1 MTSASSS
8 SPEHIMIVAGE
19 ASGDMHGANLVKALH
34 VMRPDIT
41 FSGMGGKELAAV
53 GVDILF
59 DAAKIAV
66 VGVVEVFSHLKD
78 IVKARRT
85 LIAEMR
91 QKKPALLILI
101 DFPDFNMLLAAQ
113 AKKLNIPVFYYIS
126 PQVWAWRSGRVKKI
140 ASLSRRVATILPFE
154 QQFYKKHGY
163 EVDFVGHPLL
173 DTVNVTMSKADFIQ
187 KNAIPADNRLIGI
200 IPGSR
205 SKEIKYLLPDFLKA
219 AVLFQQQSG
228 LPCTFLLPKASTISR
243 SLLDDNGLSQFGQHI
258 DIRVISENRY
268 DLMEACDAALT
279 ASGTVTLE
287 LAILGTPAVVAYKV
301 SPKTYFLGKMLIRNI
316 RFFSLVNLISD
327 KKIIPELL
335 QDEVTPERLA
345 AELDKLVTN
354 PVGNQQVLHG
364 LKALRS
370 LLGGSGASTKAASI
384 ALDIIRDNR

>member
-1 MTSASSS
+1 MSS
-8 SPEHIMIVAGE
+8 SPSSSTEHIMIIAGE
-19 ASGDMHGANLVKALH
+19 ASGDMHGANLVKALQR
-34 VMRPDIT
+34 MRPDLT

-78 IVKARRT
+78 IFKARRT
-85 LIAEMR
+85 LIEEMR

-163 EVDFVGHPLL
+163 DVDFVGHPLL
-173 DTVNVTMSKADFIQ
+173 DTVSATMSKTDFIN
-187 KNAIPADNRLIGI
+187 KYTIPAENRLIGI

-205 SKEIKYLLPDFLKA
+205 SKEIKFLLSDFLQA
-219 AVLFQQQSG
+219 ALLYQQHSDT
-228 LPCTFLLPKASTISR
+228 PCTFLLPKASTISR
-243 SLLDDNGLSQFGQHI
+243 SLLDDNGLNQFCHTM

-287 LAILGTPAVVAYKV
+287 LGILGTPAVVAYKV

-345 AELDKLVTN
+345 AELEKLTTN
-354 PVGNQQVLHG
+354 PVDKQQVLNG
-364 LKALRS
+364 LNTLKS
-370 LLGGSGASTKAASI
+370 LLGGPGASAKAASI
-384 ALDIIRDNR
+384 ALEIIRDN